1 MRLATATGEAQPRT
15 TTLVPSTPTKER
27 PARRPSVAFAV
38 IAILGLAVAL
48 WPRDT
53 QLATSSAGDIATLS
67 SVTPPLGLDRGAQGE
82 CLAAYYNAGA
92 KAWVK
97 GTNSE
102 VRLVLDDA
110 VPAELRGWA
119 VASVEGT
126 VAEQRSDTIAPGQTA
141 IFAVAIVV
149 PAESTERQAEL
160 VVHPVLASAQIGPN
174 ASCLVSVR

>member
-1 MRLATATGEAQPRT
+1 
-15 TTLVPSTPTKER
+15 
-27 PARRPSVAFAV
+27 
-38 IAILGLAVAL
+38 
-48 WPRDT
+48 
-53 QLATSSAGDIATLS
+53 
-67 SVTPPLGLDRGAQGE
+67 
-82 CLAAYYNAGA
+82 
-92 KAWVK
+92 VK

-102 VRLVLDDA
+102 VRLVVDDA

-141 IFAVAIVV
+141 IFSVAIVV